1 MLEENLI
8 KSKHRVQKHGE
19 VFTPSWM
26 VQKML
31 DTPGVKEA
39 CENINATFLEPSA
52 GDGNFLQAILER
64 KLDAVEKHFDQKNW
78 KSKSLI
84 ALSTIYGIELLEDN
98 LEVARSRMFLTYLD
112 WFESVFGSR
121 LSSKS
126 DIYKSAHYLIHKNI
140 VRGNTLTQSHPIT
153 NEPICFNEWQVVKGH
168 STKVRKIPFTLAGL
182 VGNETEVEKINNVV
196 EGQLSFFDIDESF
209 MIEDSEIETTNN
221 IEEINIKKV
230 YLLGD

>member
-98 LEVARSRMFLTYLD
+98 LEVARSRMVLTYLD
-112 WFESVFGSR
+112 WFESAFGSR

-209 MIEDSEIETTNN
+209 MIEDSGIETTNN

>member
-112 WFESVFGSR
+112 WFESAFGSR

-209 MIEDSEIETTNN
+209 MIEDSGIETTND

>member
-112 WFESVFGSR
+112 WFESAFGSR

-126 DIYKSAHYLIHKNI
+126 DIYKSAYYLIHKNI

-182 VGNETEVEKINNVV
+182 VGNEIEVEKINNVV

-209 MIEDSEIETTNN
+209 MIEDSRIETTNN

>member
-209 MIEDSEIETTNN
+209 MIEDSGIETTNN